1 MFDEKWE
8 FINKGDDVNLFNFQK
23 IISDSFKLRKVDYDN
38 YEILIGT
45 TVVIRLIHCY
55 YVSMG
60 FIEDTL
66 ETQKEFFL
74 EDYDGEVKEID
85 MEELLEQAIR
95 EGWWD
100 WKREVAVYKGEA
112 EKKILDGQEERFK
125 QLNNKVEWVEERL
138 KTLGKLNAK
147 N

>member
-112 EKKILDGQEERFK
+112 EKRILDKQKERFK
-125 QLNNKVEWVEERL
+125 QLNNEKE
-138 KTLGKLNAK
+138 
-147 N
+147 

>member
-1 MFDEKWE
+1 MFDETYE
-8 FINKGDDVNLFNFQK
+8 YDANLFDFQK
-23 IISDSFKLRKVDYDN
+23 IISDSFKLKKVDCDN

-74 EDYDGEVKEID
+74 EDYNGEVKEID
-85 MEELLEQAIR
+85 MEKLLDQAIR
-95 EGWWD
+95 EGWWN

-112 EKKILDGQEERFK
+112 EKKILDVQEEKFK
-125 QLNNKVEWVEERL
+125 QLNNKKEWVEERL
-138 KTLGKLNAK
+138 KALRKLNVES
-147 N
+147 

>member
-45 TVVIRLIHCY
+45 TVAIRLIHCY

-112 EKKILDGQEERFK
+112 EKRILDGQEERFK